1 MNSSLWSWLKSV
13 REMWVYVCEQMW
25 KHTSLCRLIGF
36 PIYQQLCHNP
46 TYLPPRDPKA
56 DLPSPITSLPNVQ
69 LCAYLTL
76 SVVWWENFPII
87 PFSMLLYSHGI
98 ISLSHS
104 SLAKICKYI
113 QQRLAEIF
121 CEPVRNSWHV
131 KNLTYLHL
139 MEYFNS
145 ANK

>member
-1 MNSSLWSWLKSV
+1 MNVSV

-69 LCAYLTL
+69 LSAYGPRTL
-76 SVVWWENFPII
+76 
-87 PFSMLLYSHGI
+87 
-98 ISLSHS
+98 ISQWCDERTS
-104 SLAKICKYI
+104 
-113 QQRLAEIF
+113 
-121 CEPVRNSWHV
+121 P
-131 KNLTYLHL
+131 
-139 MEYFNS
+139 
-145 ANK
+145 